1 VEPSP
6 VIEALLAHYQ
16 LIDRIAEG
24 SMAEVFTA
32 YSQGG
37 GGPRR
42 SLVVKRLREDRL
54 EDPAAVAHFTEEA
67 ALLSRLSHDN
77 LLPVFDSGE
86 VDGTYFIAE
95 EYVVGRDL
103 ARITKKLLE
112 TGRPPLSQ
120 AGVLYVIHEILGGL
134 SYLHASCPDR
144 RRPRASST
152 ATCRRAR

>member
-1 VEPSP
+1 PQPVKRGRNRPRTRTVGVGAPTTAAPAPVVRARPIEPSP

-54 EDPAAVAHFTEEA
+54 EDPVAVAHFTEEA
-67 ALLSRLSHDN
+67 SLLSRLSHDN
-77 LLPVFDSGE
+77 LVPVFDNGE

-95 EYVVGRDL
+95 EY
-103 ARITKKLLE
+103 
-112 TGRPPLSQ
+112 
-120 AGVLYVIHEILGGL
+120 
-134 SYLHASCPDR
+134 
-144 RRPRASST
+144 
-152 ATCRRAR
+152 